1 MSTHTY
7 TRAHKISIVNFH
19 AQEFI
24 FNFIRLNYGLES
36 FKHVNS
42 SIYIFLSDAQFNRTN
57 SDDSKG
63 KAKSWNFEKEK
74 KKNPPI

>member
-42 SIYIFLSDAQFNRTN
+42 SIYIYIFLSDAQFNRTN

-63 KAKSWNFEKEK
+63 KAKS
-74 KKNPPI
+74 